1 MDSATREPGELFGD
15 YGPAVTCAAAL
26 ILVLAIAVIDRLT
39 GYDLRLGV
47 LNIVPIAMVAW
58 TAGRTAGIA
67 LVAVTVALWM
77 MVFRG
82 ALVARAPMYYYWDA
96 ALLFGT
102 LFAFVLII
110 ARLRESAR
118 GREIAWLDGLS
129 APAYVVDAAGDI
141 LYRNRAFRD
150 VLGGHAVDELAR
162 YPAIESPIRW
172 PGQRRTKLRIL
183 TL

>member
-1 MDSATREPGELFGD
+1 MDSAARESGELFGD

-67 LVAVTVALWM
+67 LVALTVAIWM

-82 ALVARAPMYYYWDA
+82 ALATRAPMYYYWDA

-102 LFAFVLII
+102 LLAFVLII

-118 GREIAWLDGLS
+118 GQEIAFLDALS
-129 APAYVVDAAGDI
+129 APAYVVDAAGEI
-141 LYRNRAFRD
+141 LYRNPAFRD
-150 VLGGHAVDELAR
+150 VLAARSMEELAR
-162 YPAIESPIRW
+162 YPAIEAEIRW
-172 PGQRRTKLRIL
+172 PGRGRSKLRIL
-183 TL
+183 TV